1 MSKQYTTVVL
11 GGGESGVG
19 AALLAKHNGEVVL
32 VSDSGQLKDNFRA
45 ELIAAEIDFE
55 EGKHSLDIVANAKL
69 LIKSPGIPDKVPVLQ
84 FAKEKGVEIIGEIE
98 YAARFTK
105 AKFIAI
111 TGSNGKTTTTLW
123 IYHILKNAG
132 VRVGLAGNVGQ
143 SLARQVLIDNPEWF
157 VVELSSFQLDSM
169 YAFHAHVAILTN
181 ITPDHLDRYE
191 YKFENYINSK
201 FRILQNQTQ
210 EDYFIYFADDPV
222 VTNKMATV
230 EIPAKKLAFSLTEN
244 REATAYTTQNEII
257 FNRNNQPF
265 TMFYDELILK
275 GKHNLCNAMAAGL
288 AADVTRIR
296 KEEIRDS
303 LASFSG
309 VEHRLE
315 EYLSIH
321 GVQYINDSKATNINS
336 TWFALESMSRPTVW
350 IVGGVDKGNDYSEL
364 DEVVAKSVKAIV
376 CLGIDN
382 KKIVNHFKDK
392 VGIIIETQSMD
403 EAVYTAYKLSEP
415 NDVVLLSPACA
426 SFDLFLNYE
435 DRGQKFKEAVRNL

>member
-1 MSKQYTTVVL
+1 MKQYTTIVL

-19 AALLAKHNGEVVL
+19 AAMLAKRNGEIVL
-32 VSDSGQLKDNFRA
+32 VSDSGQLKEKYRTELA
-45 ELIAAEIDFE
+45 EAQIDFE
-55 EGKHSLDIVANAKL
+55 EGKHTLEIVAKAKL
-69 LIKSPGIPDKVPVLQ
+69 LVKSPGIPDKMPVLQ
-84 FAKEKGVEIIGEIE
+84 FAKEKGIEIIGEIE
-98 YAARFTK
+98 YAARYTK
-105 AKFIAI
+105 AQFIAI

-132 VRVGLAGNVGQ
+132 LRVGLAGNVGQ
-143 SLARQVLIDNPEWF
+143 SLARQVLHENPDWF

-169 YAFHAHVAILTN
+169 FEFHAHVAILTN

-191 YKFENYINSK
+191 YKFDNYINSK
-201 FRILQNQTQ
+201 FRILQNQKPD
-210 EDYFIYFADDPV
+210 DYFIYFADDPV
-222 VTNKMATV
+222 IASKVAEMA
-230 EIPAKKLAFSLTEN
+230 IAARKLTFSLTKSEGVSAY
-244 REATAYTTQNEII
+244 ATYDKIN
-257 FNRNNQPF
+257 FNTHNQPF

-275 GKHNLCNAMAAGL
+275 GKHNLCNAMAAAL

-296 KEEIRDS
+296 KEKIRES

-336 TWFALESMSRPTVW
+336 TWYALESMTRPTVW

-364 DEVVAKSVKAIV
+364 DVVVKKSVKAIV
-376 CLGIDN
+376 CLGVDN
-382 KKIVNHFKDK
+382 KKIVNHFSGM
-392 VGIIIETQSMD
+392 VETIIETHSME
-403 EAVYTAYKLSEP
+403 EAVYTAYKLAVP

-426 SFDLFLNYE
+426 SFDLFQNYE
-435 DRGQKFKEAVRNL
+435 DRGRKFKDAVRNL